1 MFRVW
6 TLLSDGLVWE
16 ALSYY
21 LCGYKQVSD
30 FTFLTC
36 KVEVR
41 VDPPHWVSYAC
52 EMLAQKVSY
61 DGDNDVGFQRA
72 LQTSLMKFLW
82 LRSCASIFLSIKWC
96 TRVFI
101 L

>member
-41 VDPPHWVSYAC
+41 VDPPHWVTMHVKCLLRKSAMMVIM
-52 EMLAQKVSY
+52 MLASKEHY
-61 DGDNDVGFQRA
+61 RPA
-72 LQTSLMKFLW
+72 
-82 LRSCASIFLSIKWC
+82 
-96 TRVFI
+96 
-101 L
+101 